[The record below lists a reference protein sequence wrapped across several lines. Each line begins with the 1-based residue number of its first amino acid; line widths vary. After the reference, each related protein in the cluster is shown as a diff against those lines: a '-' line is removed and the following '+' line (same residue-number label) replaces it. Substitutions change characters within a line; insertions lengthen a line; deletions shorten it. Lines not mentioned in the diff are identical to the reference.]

1 MSNQPHLEV
10 PEAVRKMAE
19 QNIAQAREA
28 YDRFMTMARQAQ
40 QMMNNSSGFMTD
52 AAKDLQSRAMQY
64 TEANMEA
71 GFDFVTEL
79 SKARDLKEYLEI
91 QARHT
96 QRSIKTYGEQAQELG
111 RLMAEVARNPTKR

>member
-1 MSNQPHLEV
+1 MNTQPHLEV

-19 QNIAQAREA
+19 QNISQAREA
-28 YDRFMTMARQAQ
+28 YDRFMGMARQAQ
-40 QMMNNSSGFMTD
+40 QMMNGSSGFMTD

-71 GFDFVTEL
+71 GFDFLTEL

-91 QARHT
+91 QSRHT
-96 QRSIKTYGEQAQELG
+96 QRSIKNYGEQAQELG
-111 RLMAEVARNPTKR
+111 RLIGEVARNPVKR